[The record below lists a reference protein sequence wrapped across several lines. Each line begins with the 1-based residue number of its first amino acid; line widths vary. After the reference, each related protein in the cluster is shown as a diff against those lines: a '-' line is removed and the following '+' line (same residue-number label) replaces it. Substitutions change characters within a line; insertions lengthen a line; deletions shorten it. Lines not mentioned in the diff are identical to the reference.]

1 MRERIRA
8 YLLGVEL
15 QERPGFANE
24 IEELQGLAEACH
36 IEVVGIWSQ
45 KLDYPHRTHYLGA
58 GKLQEVAEA
67 LRAAGEELAVIANDE
82 LTPSQ
87 IRTLERELDCR
98 VLDRTMLI
106 LELFALRARTREAQL
121 QVRIAELQYRLPRL
135 AGLRESLGRQGGGS
149 GLINRGSG
157 ETKLELDR
165 RKILAQ
171 IDSMQGE
178 LEKLVHRRQVQR
190 KQRQKRGVPVVA
202 LVGYTNA
209 GKSSLLNALLR
220 AYQPE
225 SEKQVMAKDMLF
237 ATLETSV
244 RRIELPD
251 RQHFLATDTVGF
263 VSRLPHHL
271 VKAFRST
278 LEELTEADLLI
289 HVVDYANPEH
299 PEQIEVTQETLRE
312 LGAEGIPVI
321 YAYNK
326 ADQAGVV
333 YPLIEGEGIYLSAR
347 EGKGIEELVAMIRE
361 RVLEPY
367 MACDIT
373 VPFTEGGI
381 VSYFNEH
388 AQIHETRYEPEGT
401 RLRLSCSPADY
412 ERYRERVIVH
422 DADAATI
429 D

>member
-1 MRERIRA
+1 MRERLQA
-8 YLLGVEL
+8 YLLAVEV
-15 QERPGFANE
+15 QERPNFASE
-24 IEELQGLAEACH
+24 MEELRGLAEACDIDV
-36 IEVVGIWSQ
+36 IEVWTQ

-58 GKLQEVAEA
+58 GKLKEVASS
-67 LRAAGEELAVIANDE
+67 LAATGGEIAVIANDE

-87 IRTLERELDCR
+87 IRTLEAELECR

-106 LELFALRARTREAQL
+106 LELFASRARTREAQL

-171 IDSMQGE
+171 IDSMQSE

-220 AYQPE
+220 RYQPE
-225 SEKQVMAKDMLF
+225 SDKQVMAKDMLF

-251 RQHFLATDTVGF
+251 RQHFLITDTVGF

-299 PEQIEVTQETLRE
+299 EQQVEVTRATLRE
-312 LGAEGIPVI
+312 LGAEHIPVV

-326 ADQAGVV
+326 ADQAGTT
-333 YPLIEGEGIYLSAR
+333 YPQIEEDTIYLSAR
-347 EGKGIEELVAMIRE
+347 QGQGIEELVDMIRE

-373 VPFTEGGI
+373 IPYEDGGI

-388 AQIHETRYEPEGT
+388 ALVHETRYEPEGT
-401 RLRLSCSPADY
+401 RLKLSCAPADY
-412 ERYRERVIVH
+412 ERYRDRFTVH
-422 DADAATI
+422 
-429 D
+429 

>member
-1 MRERIRA
+1 MRERIQA
-8 YLLGVEL
+8 FILAVEL
-15 QERPGFANE
+15 PERPGFASE
-24 IEELQGLAEACH
+24 IEELRGLAEACH
-36 IEVVGIWSQ
+36 IEIAEVWTQ
-45 KLDYPHRTHYLGA
+45 KLERPHRTHYLGA
-58 GKLQEVAEA
+58 GKLQEVAAA
-67 LRAAGEELAVIANDE
+67 LTAAGDEGTVIANDE

-87 IRTLERELDCR
+87 IRTLEAELDCR

-135 AGLRESLGRQGGGS
+135 AGMRDSLGRQGGGN

-165 RKILAQ
+165 RKILTQ
-171 IDSMQGE
+171 IDSMQSE

-209 GKSSLLNALLR
+209 GKSSLLNALLSEYEP
-220 AYQPE
+220 A

-251 RQHFLATDTVGF
+251 RQHFLVTDTVGF

-289 HVVDYANPEH
+289 HVVDCANPEH
-299 PEQIEVTQETLRE
+299 EQQIDVTKETLRE
-312 LGAEGIPVI
+312 LGADHIPVV

-326 ADQAGVV
+326 ADQTGTD
-333 YPLIEGEGIYLSAR
+333 YPLIEDDILYLSAR
-347 EGKGIEELVAMIRE
+347 AGKGIRELVQMIRE

-367 MACDIT
+367 MACEIT
-373 VPFTEGGI
+373 IPFEEGSL

-388 AQIHETRYEPEGT
+388 ALVHETRYEPEGT
-401 RLRLSCSPADY
+401 RLKLSCSAADY
-412 ERYRERVIVH
+412 VRYRERFAVH
-422 DADAATI
+422 DAAHQD
-429 D
+429 

>member
-1 MRERIRA
+1 MRERMQA
-8 YLLGVEL
+8 YLLAVEV
-15 QERPGFANE
+15 QERPNFTSE
-24 IEELQGLAEACH
+24 IEELKGLAEACD
-36 IEVVGIWSQ
+36 IDVVEVWTQ

-58 GKLQEVAEA
+58 GKLNEVASSLEA
-67 LRAAGEELAVIANDE
+67 TGGEVAVIANDE

-87 IRTLERELDCR
+87 IRTLEAELECR
-98 VLDRTMLI
+98 VLDRTLLI
-106 LELFALRARTREAQL
+106 LELFASRARTREAQL

-171 IDSMQGE
+171 IDSMQSE

-220 AYQPE
+220 KYQPE
-225 SEKQVMAKDMLF
+225 SDKQVMAKDMLF

-251 RQHFLATDTVGF
+251 RQHFLVTDTVGF

-299 PEQIEVTQETLRE
+299 EQQIEVTKATLRE
-312 LGAEGIPVI
+312 LGAEHIPVV

-326 ADQAGVV
+326 ADQAGAV
-333 YPLIEGEGIYLSAR
+333 YPLIEEDTIYLSAR
-347 EGKGIEELVAMIRE
+347 QGQGIEELVSMIQE

-367 MACDIT
+367 VACDIT
-373 VPFTEGGI
+373 IPYEDGGI

-388 AQIHETRYEPEGT
+388 ALVHETRYEPEGT
-401 RLRLSCSPADY
+401 RLKLSCAPADY
-412 ERYRERVIVH
+412 ERYRDRFTVH
-422 DADAATI
+422 
-429 D
+429 